1 MFTLSTRTCLT
12 FFLLFFMQN
21 AQGFNARMYF
31 NVFGISLYI
40 LVKKDKSLQTECEL
54 IRK

>member
-1 MFTLSTRTCLT
+1 MRI
-12 FFLLFFMQN
+12 

-31 NVFGISLYI
+31 NVFGISLYF
-40 LVKKDKSLQTECEL
+40 LVKKDERLQIECEL